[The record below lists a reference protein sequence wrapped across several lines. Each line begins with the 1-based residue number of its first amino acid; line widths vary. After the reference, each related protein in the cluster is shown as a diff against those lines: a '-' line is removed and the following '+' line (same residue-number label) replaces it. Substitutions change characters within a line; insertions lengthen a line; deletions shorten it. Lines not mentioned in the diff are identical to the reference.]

1 MASCILV
8 YTWKMDY
15 YRIFVH
21 YFFRTFAYHWIF
33 VYKCILG
40 YPWNLVYTWIFVY
53 NWIYVYR
60 TYFFQIP
67 SFLFFTEIECT
78 VNNILSGFMYSSLH
92 LKNWLLPNFRLLFFQ
107 IFWIPL
113 NFRLPVY
120 FRLPLKFGL
129 HLNFRLQLNLCL
141 QNICL

>member
-1 MASCILV
+1 MNDPKRTHQHAIFCWKLKQNTDLV
-8 YTWKMDY
+8 WVTE
-15 YRIFVH
+15 YRLDSSYFLAFV
-21 YFFRTFAYHWIF
+21 
-33 VYKCILG
+33 
-40 YPWNLVYTWIFVY
+40 
-53 NWIYVYR
+53 
-60 TYFFQIP
+60 FQIP

-78 VNNILSGFMYSSLH
+78 VNNIRSGFMYSSLH

-129 HLNFRLQLNLCL
+129 HLNFCLQLNLCL
-141 QNICL
+141 QNIYLWIYIPKPNLTKCNLNKPNLT